1 MGDSVASVTLNPL
14 GTFGVFVDERGGIS
28 GNSGHH
34 ITGVM
39 WGGNQRIDQWI
50 KWWVCF
56 ADAVGSNLEWA
67 GNLLKNGGGLGVVMW
82 YKGKRG
88 VFFCRS
94 CVNVVGWSLGGC
106 YGWG

>member
-1 MGDSVASVTLNPL
+1 MVGVIGVVGFGVGHLLYYENARITLNPL

-67 GNLLKNGGGLGVVMW
+67 GNLLRKCALYMPYDVEEG
-82 YKGKRG
+82 
-88 VFFCRS
+88 
-94 CVNVVGWSLGGC
+94 
-106 YGWG
+106 